1 MIGLDGGIDQGHTC
15 RENPRP
21 PNRDDTMATKKTSM
35 FTLTERLTI
44 SAASTD
50 TFATIDLGS
59 YVDVGDRQALQV
71 HSVDFIFQGTTPSLG
86 MPGALGVVGQVQCQV
101 TDLNRAG
108 LVFSDDR
115 ALVAS
120 GILHFDPDAYLSV
133 AADMYPDNYGK
144 GSDDGRFV
152 VNDQLYICGQSSAL
166 AGGASVNVTIRVN
179 ASIVTLSQKDFMA
192 IAIQSTAA
200 DN

>member
-1 MIGLDGGIDQGHTC
+1 
-15 RENPRP
+15 
-21 PNRDDTMATKKTSM
+21 MATKKTSM
-35 FTLTERLTI
+35 FTLTERITLT
-44 SAASTD
+44 AATD

-71 HSVDFIFQGTTPSLG
+71 HSVDFIIQGDTPQG
-86 MPGALGVVGQVQCQV
+86 DVVGAIGNGHEVKVQV
-101 TDLNRAG
+101 TDLNRGG

-120 GILHFDPDAYLSV
+120 SITAIDANGGV
-133 AADMYPDNYGK
+133 FNAFDMYPDNYGK
-144 GSDDGRFV
+144 GSDDGRYV
-152 VNDQLYICGQSSAL
+152 VNDALYLTANTTNLIAPSI
-166 AGGASVNVTIRVN
+166 NVTVRVN
-179 ASIVTLSQKDFMA
+179 ASIVSLTAKDFMA